1 MRRFVSDRGRR
12 TERWLARG
20 SGEGVIAN
28 NGKGRKKIRV
38 AEEFVI
44 TFFFFVINLEGWEK
58 RRERD
63 KVSPSV
69 LLLFSSFLFLELVK
83 EEQEKAVR
91 RRGKR
96 ERELK
101 ERRRRSFKL

>member
-58 RRERD
+58 RRERET
-63 KVSPSV
+63 KFLLLCFCFSP
-69 LLLFSSFLFLELVK
+69 LFSSSSSSK
-83 EEQEKAVR
+83 KN
-91 RRGKR
+91 KR
-96 ERELK
+96 KR
-101 ERRRRSFKL
+101 